1 MDMSAYIQM
10 MAALLFVL
18 ALMGLLWL
26 GLRRFG
32 LVAPGQTPGTPR
44 RLRVIETLSLST
56 QHRAIL
62 IERDAVQ
69 HLVIIGPNGE
79 TVVETGIKAPDQ
91 K

>member
-26 GLRRFG
+26 GLRRIG
-32 LVAPGQTPGTPR
+32 LTTPAHNPNTPR
-44 RLRVIETLSLST
+44 RLRVIETLALST
-56 QHRAIL
+56 QHRAVL
-62 IERDAVQ
+62 IERDDVQ

-79 TVVETGIKAPDQ
+79 TIVETGIKKDE
-91 K
+91 